1 MPGIDLKASP
11 VAELL
16 KLIGATAVF
25 GIGLYQ
31 YAQAQKWKRK
41 RRESIVLQFRE
52 FEADKSIQLVMT
64 MLDWTDRP
72 LHFRSDIG
80 GSPIAVRVDG
90 QLLSSALLPHEAA
103 RCGRKRTEFH
113 FKCILDWV
121 RETEMEFRA
130 H

>member
-16 KLIGATAVF
+16 KLIGATTVF

-41 RRESIVLQFRE
+41 RRESIASQFRE

-72 LHFRSDIG
+72 LHFRSDRWKSNRSKG
-80 GSPIAVRVDG
+80 RRPVDFLRATSPRSG
-90 QLLSSALLPHEAA
+90 
-103 RCGRKRTEFH
+103 RYGRKRTEFH
-113 FKCILDWV
+113 FNGILDSV